1 MLSFFFIIGFL
12 LLLKFR
18 VMVKWGDVEEVYA
31 SAFLF
36 LKKLLLEKFGAFLFL
51 FLVFNFRAFL
61 FG

>member
-1 MLSFFFIIGFL
+1 MLSFFFIIGFF

-31 SAFLF
+31 SAFSF
-36 LKKLLLEKFGAFLFL
+36 LKKIAFGKIRGFSFF